1 MTTRRTIAILAAS
14 LCVAGLLT
22 LVPDFSQ
29 TSHAAQAPA
38 EGAPAPAPSGPVKTL
53 LVTGGPIH
61 DGKGIGDLV
70 EETMKKSG
78 LFDVTRAHEDLD
90 AFLAD
95 RIAPFD
101 LVVFYYT
108 LGELKEAQKR
118 GLMNHIAA
126 GKGYVTFHSGADSFR
141 GDPDYQMFVGGYFK
155 THPHY
160 RQYQVSITEN
170 DSPITKGI
178 EEFMITDEQYILDY
192 DPRVTVLANA
202 LYKGKLMPAMWTKPW
217 GKGKVF
223 YLALGHDVKACQQ
236 DMFKKLLLRGSL
248 WAAGRPVVDPK

>member
-1 MTTRRTIAILAAS
+1 MTTRRTIMVLAAS
-14 LCVAGLLT
+14 LGVVGLLT
-22 LVPDFSQ
+22 VVPDFSQ
-29 TSHAAQAPA
+29 TSLAAQAPA
-38 EGAPAPAPSGPVKTL
+38 EPAAAPAPSGPVKTL

-61 DGKGIGDLV
+61 DGKAIGDVV
-70 EETMKKSG
+70 EEAMKKSG
-78 LFDVTRAHEDLD
+78 LFEVTRAHEDLD

-141 GDPDYQMFVGGYFK
+141 GDPDYRAFVGGHFV
-155 THPHY
+155 THPRY

-170 DSPITKGI
+170 VSPITKDI
-178 EEFMITDEQYILDY
+178 DEFMITDEQYILDY

-202 LYKGKLMPAMWTKPW
+202 LFKGKTMPVMWTKPW

-236 DMFKKLLLRGSL
+236 EMFKKLLLRGSL